1 MSGHSKWANIR
12 RKKEATDSK
21 KANIFSKIGKE
32 LTVAVKMGGSGD
44 PNVNSKLKD
53 VISKAK
59 ANNMPNDNINRC
71 IQKALGDSN
80 SSNYEEIIYEGFG
93 PCQTAVIVEAMT
105 DNKNRAAADIRS
117 IFSKSGGS
125 LGQTG
130 SVGYMFE
137 KKGYILLEQNGDID
151 EDELMLNVLD
161 NGAEDFVSEEG
172 YIEITSLPENFSK
185 LRDYIESLNLSP
197 VEADIRQIATIKKE
211 LTEEEEVKFQSFL
224 DKLEDNDDVQNVWY
238 NVAMYINL

>member
-1 MSGHSKWANIR
+1 MKNFKELNINNF
-12 RKKEATDSK
+12 AC
-21 KANIFSKIGKE
+21 NPFSKIGKE
-32 LTVAVKMGGSGD
+32 LTVAVKLGGSGD

-80 SSNYEEIIYEGFG
+80 SANYEEIVYEGFG

-137 KKGYILLEQNGDID
+137 KKGYILIEQNGEID

-172 YIEITSLPENFSK
+172 FIEITSLPENFSK
-185 LRDYIESLNLSP
+185 LRDYIESINLSP
-197 VEADIRQIATIKKE
+197 VAADIRQIATIKKE
-211 LTEEEEVKFQSFL
+211 LSDEEEVKFQNFL
-224 DKLEDNDDVQNVWY
+224 DKLEDNDDVQNVWH
-238 NVAMYINL
+238 NADI

>member
-44 PNVNSKLKD
+44 PNINSKLKD
-53 VISKAK
+53 VIAKAK

-80 SSNYEEIIYEGFG
+80 SANYEEIVYEGFG

-130 SVGYMFE
+130 SVGYMFD
-137 KKGYILLEQNGDID
+137 KKGYILIEQNGEID

-185 LRDYIESLNLSP
+185 LREYIESLNIQP
-197 VEADIRQIATIKKE
+197 VEADIRQIANMKKE
-211 LTEEEEVKFQSFL
+211 LTEEEETKFQNFL
-224 DKLEDNDDVQNVWY
+224 DKLEDNDDVQNVWH
-238 NVAMYINL
+238 NADL

>member
-1 MSGHSKWANIR
+1 MSGHSKWANIK

-32 LTVAVKMGGSGD
+32 LTVAVKTGGSGD
-44 PNVNSKLKD
+44 PNINSKLKD

-80 SSNYEEIIYEGFG
+80 SANYEEIVYEGFG
-93 PCQTAVIVEAMT
+93 PCQTAVIVEVMT

-137 KKGYILLEQNGDID
+137 KKGYILIENTGDID
-151 EDELMLNVLD
+151 EDELMLNSLD

-172 YIEITSLPENFSK
+172 YIEITSLPENFSN
-185 LRDYIESLNLSP
+185 LRDYIESLNLK
-197 VEADIRQIATIKKE
+197 VEAAEIRQIATMKKE
-211 LTEEEEVKFQSFL
+211 LSEEEETKFQNFL
-224 DKLEDNDDVQNVWY
+224 DKLEDNDDVQNVWH
-238 NVAMYINL
+238 NVDI

>member
-1 MSGHSKWANIR
+1 MSGHSKWANIK

-21 KANIFSKIGKE
+21 KANIFSKLGKE

-53 VISKAK
+53 VIAKAK

-71 IQKALGDSN
+71 IQKAVGDSN
-80 SSNYEEIIYEGFG
+80 SANYEEIIYEGFG
-93 PCQTAVIVEAMT
+93 PCNTSVIVDVMT

-137 KKGYILLEQNGDID
+137 KKGYILIEASDDID
-151 EDELMLNVLD
+151 EDTLMLDSLD

-172 YIEITSLPENFSK
+172 YIEITCLPENFSK
-185 LRDYIESLNLSP
+185 LREYIESLGISM
-197 VEADIRQIATIKKE
+197 VEADIRQIATMKKE
-211 LTEEEEVKFQSFL
+211 LTEEEEIKFQNFIE
-224 DKLEDNDDVQNVWY
+224 KLEDNDDVQNVWH
-238 NVAMYINL
+238 NADI